1 MKRIFASRLLNL
13 SCILLAAISSVSVT
27 LLYLGKWNP
36 LAAFQSATSS
46 LVFLQNGRLVYNT
59 YANRGESNSVNRIP
73 DFSFCGYKG
82 GGVAIPFVD
91 VKRTIRPVSGDN
103 TQNIQS
109 AIDLVSG
116 LPLDA
121 NGFRGAVFLSA
132 GTYNVNSPIFI
143 RTSGVVLRGAGQ
155 GTSGSIIRATAA
167 QSYRV
172 VNVGVNP
179 EPSSATPEVAGT
191 RRAITTSY
199 VATGARSFSVSSTS
213 DYAVGD
219 KILVVRTPNQA
230 WIDALDMAQFGWTP
244 SGYVVKYERKITA
257 ISGNAITIDVPLV
270 QTITTNYGGGY
281 IAKYAADR
289 INNCGVEDIRFDS
302 IFSAPDDENHAGEAV
317 RLAFVEDS
325 WVRNITAVHFHFSAV
340 TISNSTV
347 RCTVQDSACK
357 DMISIV
363 TGGRR
368 YPFYIEGQ
376 SAYNLIQ
383 RCYTE
388 DARHDFATGSRVPGP
403 NVFLDNYG
411 RDSFTDSGPHH
422 RYATGELYDNVLA
435 RELKVRNR
443 GASGTGHGWSG
454 AQQVFWNCETRSTNN
469 PGSDTIHVD
478 SPPGARNFGIGCDGT
493 NRLGAGFY
501 EDFGTPV
508 TPRSLYLQ
516 QLKDR
521 LGQAAVD
528 NIAAPQ
534 QKSGSVWTTLFKW
547 AGAGRSPL
555 ANTAPQQPGCATA
568 TSGGSWQNRSF
579 ANQTETFTAE
589 FDATPSTLPI
599 NSLVGLSQGAQTAY
613 TGIAAIVRFNP
624 DGNIDARNGGTFA
637 AASTI
642 PYSAN
647 VTYHFRLV
655 VNAPAHTYSIF
666 VTPEGGSELTVGANF
681 AFRTEQNTVTSLNNW
696 ATFVN
701 SSLPGSTTVCDFTIS
716 SGPTCVAATAGGSW
730 QNRSFT
736 SQSGTF
742 TAEFDAT
749 PLAAPTDTVVGLSQ
763 GARTAYSGFAALARF
778 NLSGNIDAR
787 NGGAYAA
794 ASTIPYSANVTYH
807 FRLVVNVPA
816 HTYSIFVRPP
826 GGAELTVG
834 TNFAFRTEQN
844 TVTSLNNWGVV
855 VSASATGSSRVCNF
869 LINSGLAAVP
879 THVEREYERQ
889 KDFSGSQT
897 RLTPRNRT
905 PKRSQA

>member
-1 MKRIFASRLLNL
+1 MKRIFAYRLSNL
-13 SCILLAAISSVSVT
+13 SCILLAAISSVPVS
-27 LLYLGKWNP
+27 LLYLEKWNP
-36 LAAFQSATSS
+36 AAAFQSATSS

-59 YANRGESNSVNRIP
+59 YANQGESNSVNTIP

-91 VKRTIRPVSGDN
+91 VKRTISPVSGDN

-109 AIDLVSG
+109 AIDFVSG

-121 NGFRGAVFLSA
+121 NGFRGAVFLNA

-155 GTSGSIIRATAA
+155 GTNGAIIRATAA

-172 VNVGVNP
+172 VNVGVDP

-191 RRAITTSY
+191 NRPITTSY
-199 VATGARSFSVSSTS
+199 VATGARSFSISSTS
-213 DYAVGD
+213 GYAVGD

-230 WIDALDMAQFGWTP
+230 WIDALNMAQFGWTP
-244 SGYVVKYERKITA
+244 SAYVVKYERKIAA
-257 ISGNAITIDVPLV
+257 ISGNTVTIDVPLV

-281 IAKYAADR
+281 IAKYATDR

-302 IFSAPDDENHAGEAV
+302 VFSGPEDENHAGDAV

-325 WVRNITAVHFHFSAV
+325 WVRNITAVHFHHAAV

-368 YPFYIEGQ
+368 YPFQIEGQ
-376 SAYNLIQ
+376 AAYNLIQ

-422 RYATGELYDNVLA
+422 RYATGELYDNVLS

-478 SPPGARNFGIGCDGT
+478 SPPGARNLGIGCDGA
-493 NRLGAGFY
+493 NQLGAGFY

-534 QKSGSVWTTLFKW
+534 QQAGSVWTTLFNW
-547 AGAGRSPL
+547 AGEGRSPL
-555 ANTAPQQPGCATA
+555 ANTGPQQPGCATA

-579 ANQTETFTAE
+579 ANQTGTFTAE
-589 FDATPSTLPI
+589 FDATPSAFPI
-599 NSLVGLSQGAQTAY
+599 NSVVGLSQGAQTAY
-613 TGIAAIVRFNP
+613 TGIAAIARFNP
-624 DGNIDARNGGTFA
+624 DGNIDARNGGVFA

-642 PYSAN
+642 SYSAN

-655 VNAPAHTYSIF
+655 VNAQAHTYSIF
-666 VTPEGGSELTVGANF
+666 VTPEGGSEQTVGANF
-681 AFRTEQNTVTSLNNW
+681 AFRTEQNTVTGLNNW

-701 SSLPGSTTVCDFTIS
+701 ASSPGSTTVCDFTIS
-716 SGPTCVAATAGGSW
+716 AGPTCVTATAGGSW

-763 GARTAYSGFAALARF
+763 NAQTAYSGFATLARF
-778 NLSGNIDAR
+778 NLSGSIDAR

-807 FRLVVNVPA
+807 FRLVVNTPA
-816 HTYSIFVRPP
+816 GAYSIFVRPA

-844 TVTSLNNWGVV
+844 TVASLNNWGAFVNT
-855 VSASATGSSRVCNF
+855 SATGSSRVCNF
-869 LINSGLAAVP
+869 MINGGLAAVP
-879 THVEREYERQ
+879 TRLERKYEGRNH
-889 KDFSGSQT
+889 T
-897 RLTPRNRT
+897 RSSLLARAYPRMNHAR
-905 PKRSQA
+905 KR

>member
-1 MKRIFASRLLNL
+1 MKRIFAPRLLNL
-13 SCILLAAISSVSVT
+13 SCILLAVISFVSAS

-36 LAAFQSATSS
+36 TAAFQGATSS
-46 LVFLQNGRLVYNT
+46 LVFLQNGTLVYNT
-59 YANRGESNSVNRIP
+59 YANQGESNSVNRIP

-82 GGVAIPFVD
+82 GGVAIPFID
-91 VKRTIRPVSGDN
+91 VKRTISPVSGDN

-109 AIDLVSG
+109 AIEFVSG

-121 NGFRGAVFLSA
+121 NGFRGAVFLNA

-143 RTSGVVLRGAGQ
+143 RASGVVLRGAGQ
-155 GTSGSIIRATAA
+155 GTNGSIIRATAA

-172 VNVGVNP
+172 VNIGVNP

-191 RRAITTSY
+191 NRPITTTY
-199 VATGARSFSVSSTS
+199 VATGARSFNVSSTS
-213 DYAVGD
+213 GYAVGD
-219 KILVVRTPNQA
+219 KILVVRTPNQT
-230 WIDALDMAQFGWTP
+230 WIDALNMAQFGWTP
-244 SGYVVKYERKITA
+244 SAYVVKYERKITA
-257 ISGNAITIDVPLV
+257 ISGNTVTIDVPLV
-270 QTITTNYGGGY
+270 QTITSNYGGGY
-281 IAKYAADR
+281 IAKYTANR

-302 IFSAPDDENHAGEAV
+302 VFSGPEDENHAGDAV

-325 WVRNITAVHFHFSAV
+325 WVRNITAVHFHHAAV
-340 TISNSTV
+340 TISDSTV
-347 RCTVQDSACK
+347 RVTVQDSACK

-368 YPFYIEGQ
+368 YPFQIEGQ

-411 RDSFTDSGPHH
+411 RDAFTDSGPHH

-454 AQQVFWNCETRSTNN
+454 AQQVFWNSETRSVNN

-478 SPPGARNFGIGCDGT
+478 SPPGARNFGIGCEGS
-493 NRLGAGFY
+493 NQLGAGFY

-534 QKSGSVWTTLFKW
+534 QQAGSVWNILFNW
-547 AGAGRSPL
+547 AGEGRSPL
-555 ANTAPQQPGCATA
+555 ANTGPQQPGCATA

-579 ANQTETFTAE
+579 ANQTGTFTAE
-589 FDATPSTLPI
+589 FDATPSAFPI
-599 NSLVGLSQGAQTAY
+599 NSVVGLSQGAQNAY
-613 TGIAAIVRFNP
+613 TGIAATVRFNP
-624 DGNIDARNGGTFA
+624 DGNIDARNGGVFA

-642 PYSAN
+642 PYSPN

-666 VTPEGGSELTVGANF
+666 VTPEGGSELNVGNNF
-681 AFRTEQNTVTSLNNW
+681 AFRTEQNAVTSLNNW
-696 ATFVN
+696 ATFVH
-701 SSLPGSTTVCDFTIS
+701 SSTPGSTTVCDFTIS
-716 SGPTCVAATAGGSW
+716 AGPTCVTATAGGSW

-749 PLAAPTDTVVGLSQ
+749 PLAAPTDTVVGLSL
-763 GARTAYSGFAALARF
+763 GAQTAYAGFATLARF
-778 NLSGNIDAR
+778 NLSGAIDAR
-787 NGGAYAA
+787 NGGVYAA

-816 HTYSIFVRPP
+816 HTYSIFVRPA
-826 GGAELTVG
+826 GGSEMTVG

-844 TVTSLNNWGVV
+844 TVTSLNNWGVFV
-855 VSASATGSSRVCNF
+855 NTSATGSSRVCNF
-869 LINSGLAAVP
+869 MINSGSAFVP
-879 THVEREYERQ
+879 TRGERKYER
-889 KDFSGSQT
+889 KS
-897 RLTPRNRT
+897 PA
-905 PKRSQA
+905 RSSLLARSYAAMQE

>member
-1 MKRIFASRLLNL
+1 MKSIFASRLLNL
-13 SCILLAAISSVSVT
+13 SCILLAAISSVPVS
-27 LLYLGKWNP
+27 LLYLGTWNP
-36 LAAFQSATSS
+36 VAALQSATSS

-59 YANRGESNSVNRIP
+59 YANQGESNSVNTIP

-82 GGVAIPFVD
+82 GGVAIPFVG
-91 VKRTIRPVSGDN
+91 VKRTISPVPGDN

-109 AIDLVSG
+109 AIDFVSG
-116 LPLDA
+116 LPQDA
-121 NGFRGAVFLSA
+121 NGFRGAVFLNA
-132 GTYNVNSPIFI
+132 GTYDVNSPIFI
-143 RTSGVVLRGAGQ
+143 RASGVVLRGAGQ

-179 EPSSATPEVAGT
+179 EPSGATPEVAGT
-191 RRAITTSY
+191 SRAITTSY

-213 DYAVGD
+213 GYAVGD

-244 SGYVVKYERKITA
+244 SAYVVKYERKITA
-257 ISGNAITIDVPLV
+257 ISGNAVTIDVPLV

-281 IAKYAADR
+281 IAKYTADR

-302 IFSAPDDENHAGEAV
+302 VFSAPDDENHAGDAV

-325 WVRNITAVHFHFSAV
+325 WVRNITAVHFHHAAV

-368 YPFYIEGQ
+368 YPFQIEGQ

-443 GASGTGHGWSG
+443 GASGTGHGWAG

-478 SPPGARNFGIGCDGT
+478 SPPGAKNFGIGCDGT
-493 NRLGAGFY
+493 NQLGAGFY
-501 EDFGTPV
+501 EDFGAPV

-521 LGQAAVD
+521 LGQVAVD

-534 QKSGSVWTTLFKW
+534 QQAGSVWDILFNW
-547 AGAGRSPL
+547 AGEGRSPL
-555 ANTAPQQPGCATA
+555 ANTGPQQPGCATA

-579 ANQTETFTAE
+579 ANQTGTFTAE
-589 FDATPSTLPI
+589 FDATPSASPI
-599 NSLVGLSQGAQTAY
+599 NSVVGLSQGAQTAY
-613 TGIAAIVRFNP
+613 TGIAATVRFNP
-624 DGNIDARNGGTFA
+624 DGNIDARNGGAFA

-647 VTYHFRLV
+647 FTYHFRLV
-655 VNAPAHTYSIF
+655 VNVLAHTYSIF
-666 VTPEGGSELTVGANF
+666 VAPEGGSEQAVGANF
-681 AFRTEQNTVTSLNNW
+681 AFRTEQSTVASLNNW

-701 SSLPGSTTVCDFTIS
+701 SSSPGSTTVCDFTIS
-716 SGPTCVAATAGGSW
+716 SGPTCVTATAGGSW

-763 GARTAYSGFAALARF
+763 GAQTAYSGFAALARF

-807 FRLVVNVPA
+807 FRLVVNAPA
-816 HTYSIFVRPP
+816 HTYSIFVRPA

-834 TNFAFRTEQN
+834 SNFAFRTEQN
-844 TVTSLNNWGVV
+844 TVASLNNWGAFVNT
-855 VSASATGSSRVCNF
+855 SATGSSRVCNF
-869 LINSGLAAVP
+869 MVNGGLAAVP
-879 THVEREYERQ
+879 TRVERKYERRNTARSSLLARSYPRIKHAQ
-889 KDFSGSQT
+889 KG
-897 RLTPRNRT
+897 
-905 PKRSQA
+905 

>member
-1 MKRIFASRLLNL
+1 MKSIFATRLLNL
-13 SCILLAAISSVSVT
+13 PCILLAAISSVSIS
-27 LLYLGKWNP
+27 LLYLGTWNP
-36 LAAFQSATSS
+36 VAAFQSATSS

-59 YANRGESNSVNRIP
+59 YANQGESNSVNTIP

-82 GGVAIPFVD
+82 GGAAIPFID
-91 VKRTIRPVSGDN
+91 VKRTISPVSGDN

-109 AIDLVSG
+109 AIDFVSG

-121 NGFRGAVFLSA
+121 NGFRGAVFLNA
-132 GTYNVNSPIFI
+132 GTYDVNSPIFI
-143 RTSGVVLRGAGQ
+143 RASGVVLRGAGQ
-155 GTSGSIIRATAA
+155 GTNGSIIRATAA

-191 RRAITTSY
+191 SRAITTSY

-213 DYAVGD
+213 GYAVGD

-244 SGYVVKYERKITA
+244 SAYVVKYERKITA
-257 ISGNAITIDVPLV
+257 ISGNTVTIDVPLV
-270 QTITTNYGGGY
+270 QTITANYGGGY
-281 IAKYAADR
+281 IAKYTADR

-302 IFSAPDDENHAGEAV
+302 IFSAPDDENHAGDAV

-325 WVRNITAVHFHFSAV
+325 WVRNITAAHFHHAAV

-368 YPFYIEGQ
+368 YPFQIEGQ
-376 SAYNLIQ
+376 AAYNLIQ

-443 GASGTGHGWSG
+443 GASGTGHGWAG

-478 SPPGARNFGIGCDGT
+478 SPPGAKNFGIGCDGT

-521 LGQAAVD
+521 LGQVAVD

-534 QKSGSVWTTLFKW
+534 QQAGSVWDILFNW
-547 AGAGRSPL
+547 AGEGRSPL
-555 ANTAPQQPGCATA
+555 ANTGPQQPGCATA

-579 ANQTETFTAE
+579 ANQTGTFTAE
-589 FDATPSTLPI
+589 FDATPSASPS
-599 NSLVGLSQGAQTAY
+599 NSVVGLSQGAQTAY
-613 TGIAAIVRFNP
+613 TGIAATVRFNP
-624 DGNIDARNGGTFA
+624 DGNIDARNGGAFA

-647 VTYHFRLV
+647 FTYHFRLV
-655 VNAPAHTYSIF
+655 VNVPAHTYSIF
-666 VTPEGGSELTVGANF
+666 VTPEGGSEQTVGANF
-681 AFRTEQNTVTSLNNW
+681 AFRTEQSTVTSLNNW

-701 SSLPGSTTVCDFTIS
+701 SSSPGSTTVCDFTIS
-716 SGPTCVAATAGGSW
+716 AGPTCVTAAAGGSW

-749 PLAAPTDTVVGLSQ
+749 PLAAPTDTVVGISQ
-763 GARTAYSGFAALARF
+763 GAQTAYSGFAALARF

-807 FRLVVNVPA
+807 FRLVVNVPSR
-816 HTYSIFVRPP
+816 TYSIFVRPA

-834 TNFAFRTEQN
+834 SNFAFRTEQN
-844 TVTSLNNWGVV
+844 TVASLNNWGAFVNT
-855 VSASATGSSRVCNF
+855 SATGSSRVCNF
-869 LINSGLAAVP
+869 MINGGLAAVP
-879 THVEREYERQ
+879 TRVERKYELRNTTRSSLLARDNPRMKRTQ
-889 KDFSGSQT
+889 KG
-897 RLTPRNRT
+897 
-905 PKRSQA
+905 

>member
-1 MKRIFASRLLNL
+1 MKRIFAYRLLNL
-13 SCILLAAISSVSVT
+13 SCILLAAISSVPVS
-27 LLYLGKWNP
+27 LLYLEKWNP
-36 LAAFQSATSS
+36 AAAFQSATSS
-46 LVFLQNGRLVYNT
+46 LVFLQNGRLIYNT
-59 YANRGESNSVNRIP
+59 YANQGESNSVNTIP

-91 VKRTIRPVSGDN
+91 VKRTISPVSGDN

-109 AIDLVSG
+109 AIDFVSG

-121 NGFRGAVFLSA
+121 NGFRGAVFLNA

-155 GTSGSIIRATAA
+155 GTNGAIIRATAA

-172 VNVGVNP
+172 VNVGVDP

-191 RRAITTSY
+191 NRPITTSY

-213 DYAVGD
+213 GYAVGD
-219 KILVVRTPNQA
+219 KILVIRTPNQA
-230 WIDALDMAQFGWTP
+230 WIDALNMAQFGWTP
-244 SGYVVKYERKITA
+244 SAYVVKYERKIA
-257 ISGNAITIDVPLV
+257 AVSGNTVTIDVPLV

-281 IAKYAADR
+281 ITKYATDR

-302 IFSAPDDENHAGEAV
+302 VFSGPEDENHAGDAV

-325 WVRNITAVHFHFSAV
+325 WVRNITAVHFHHAAV

-368 YPFYIEGQ
+368 YPFQIEGQ
-376 SAYNLIQ
+376 AAYNLIQ

-422 RYATGELYDNVLA
+422 RYATGELYDNVLS

-478 SPPGARNFGIGCDGT
+478 SPPGARNFGIGCDGA
-493 NRLGAGFY
+493 NQLGAGFY

-534 QKSGSVWTTLFKW
+534 QQAGSVWTTLFNW
-547 AGAGRSPL
+547 AGEGRSPL
-555 ANTAPQQPGCATA
+555 ANTGPQQPGCATA

-579 ANQTETFTAE
+579 ANQTGTFTAE
-589 FDATPSTLPI
+589 FDATPSAFPI
-599 NSLVGLSQGAQTAY
+599 NSVVGLSQGAQTAY
-613 TGIAAIVRFNP
+613 TGIAAIARFNP
-624 DGNIDARNGGTFA
+624 DGNIDARNGGVFA

-642 PYSAN
+642 SYSAN

-655 VNAPAHTYSIF
+655 VNAQAHTYSIF
-666 VTPEGGSELTVGANF
+666 VTPEGGSEQTVGANF
-681 AFRTEQNTVTSLNNW
+681 AFRTEQNTVTGLNNW

-701 SSLPGSTTVCDFTIS
+701 SSSPGSTTVCDFTIS
-716 SGPTCVAATAGGSW
+716 AGPTCVTATAGGSW

-763 GARTAYSGFAALARF
+763 SAQTAYSGFATLARF
-778 NLSGNIDAR
+778 NLSGSIDAR

-807 FRLVVNVPA
+807 FRLVVNTPA
-816 HTYSIFVRPP
+816 GAYSIFVRPA

-844 TVTSLNNWGVV
+844 TVASLNNWGAFVNT
-855 VSASATGSSRVCNF
+855 SATGSSRVCNF
-869 LINSGLAAVP
+869 MINGGLAAVP
-879 THVEREYERQ
+879 TRLERKYEGRNH
-889 KDFSGSQT
+889 T
-897 RLTPRNRT
+897 RSSLLARAYPRMNHAR
-905 PKRSQA
+905 KR